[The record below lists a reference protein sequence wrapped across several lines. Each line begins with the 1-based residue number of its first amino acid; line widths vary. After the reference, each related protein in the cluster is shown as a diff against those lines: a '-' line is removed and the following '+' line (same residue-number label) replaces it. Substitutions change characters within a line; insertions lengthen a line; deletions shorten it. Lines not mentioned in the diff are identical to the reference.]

1 MLLPQI
7 ILSGITA
14 GAVYA
19 LVALGFVLIY
29 KGTHVIHFGLG
40 EQVALGAYLVI
51 ILQLYVGLA
60 FWPAIF
66 LALVAAGLIGLLIE
80 RLVMRPIKLQPILVQ
95 IIATLAIGLG
105 IREGVRAV
113 MGPQAWPFEFLL
125 SPVPQSFMGLHFAL
139 ANIAIVA
146 AALIVMAGLY
156 VFFNHMKLGRAV
168 LATCENPVGASL
180 TGMPVPAILT
190 SIWVMASVL
199 AAIAGI
205 LLAPIVTLSPELGLI
220 GIKGFTVAVLGGF
233 TSLPGAVVG
242 GVILG
247 TIETAAGIYVST
259 AMKDATTY
267 LLLVLIIIVRP
278 QGLFG
283 QRTVNKV

>member
-1 MLLPQI
+1 MLLAQVL
-7 ILSGITA
+7 LSGITA

-51 ILQLYVGLA
+51 LTQLYFKLP
-60 FWPAIF
+60 FWPAIA
-66 LALVAAGLIGLLIE
+66 LALLAAGAIGFVIE
-80 RLVMRPIKLQPILVQ
+80 RAVMRPIKLQPILVQ
-95 IIATLAIGLG
+95 IIATLAVGLG
-105 IREGVRAV
+105 IREGLRAV

-125 SPVPQSFMGLHFAL
+125 SPVPQSFMGVHFAW
-139 ANIAIVA
+139 ANIAIVIA
-146 AALIVMAGLY
+146 SVVVMLVLY
-156 VFFNHMKLGRAV
+156 IFFAHMKLGRAV
-168 LATCENPVGASL
+168 LATCQNPTGASL
-180 TGMPVPAILT
+180 MGIPVPTIVS

-205 LLAPIVTLSPELGLI
+205 LLAPIVTLSPEMGLI

-242 GVILG
+242 GIVLG
-247 TIETAAGIYVST
+247 IIETAAGIYVST
-259 AMKDATTY
+259 AIKDATTY
-267 LLLVLIIIVRP
+267 LLLIIIIVLRP

-283 QRTVNKV
+283 TLAVKKV

>member
-1 MLLPQI
+1 MLLAQVL
-7 ILSGITA
+7 LSGITA

-51 ILQLYVGLA
+51 LIQLYFKLP
-60 FWPAIF
+60 FWPAIA
-66 LALVAAGLIGLLIE
+66 LALLAAGAIGFVIE
-80 RLVMRPIKLQPILVQ
+80 RAVMRPIKLQPILVQ
-95 IIATLAIGLG
+95 IIATLAVGLG
-105 IREGVRAV
+105 IREALRAV

-125 SPVPQSFMGLHFAL
+125 PPAPQSFLGVHFAW
-139 ANIAIVA
+139 ANIAIVIA
-146 AALIVMAGLY
+146 SLVVMLILY
-156 VFFNHMKLGRAV
+156 VFFAHTKLGRAV
-168 LATCENPVGASL
+168 LATCQNPTGASL
-180 TGMPVPAILT
+180 MGIPVPTIVS

-199 AAIAGI
+199 AAVAGI
-205 LLAPIVTLSPELGLI
+205 LLAPIVTLSPEMGLI

-242 GVILG
+242 GIVLG
-247 TIETAAGIYVST
+247 IIETAAGIYVST
-259 AMKDATTY
+259 AIKDATTY
-267 LLLVLIIIVRP
+267 VLLVIIVILRP

-283 QRTVNKV
+283 TLAVKKV